1 MSQIEIKRNEAT
13 ANSRAE
19 DIQTRLRQ
27 RSFHPFRLI
36 ATEGLRCDIFHP
48 ELVLVGRRNLAVGF
62 PSRRNPAIYDQL
74 IRVALVHVVGLED
87 PPAVA
92 ELSNGTSE
100 SSASP

>member
-1 MSQIEIKRNEAT
+1 
-13 ANSRAE
+13 
-19 DIQTRLRQ
+19 LRQ

-36 ATEGLRCDIFHP
+36 ATEGLRYGIFHP
-48 ELVLVGRRNLAVGF
+48 DLVLVECQDLAVGF
-62 PSRRNPAIYDQL
+62 PIRRNPAIYDQL

-87 PPAVA
+87 LPAAA